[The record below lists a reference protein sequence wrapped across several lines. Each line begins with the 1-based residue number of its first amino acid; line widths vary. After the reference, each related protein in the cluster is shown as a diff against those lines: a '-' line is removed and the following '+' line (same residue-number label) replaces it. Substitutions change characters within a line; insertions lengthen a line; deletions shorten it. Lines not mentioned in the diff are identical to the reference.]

1 MYDNFIYSS
10 DPATEELTIE
20 RNGDEDYLRELAA
33 EHDDPWADYEDYTD
47 EEFAKE
53 MAEAELAKEIDAQET
68 YDAAVF
74 ELAGDIEF

>member
-1 MYDNFIYSS
+1 MYDDFIYSS

-33 EHDDPWADYEDYTD
+33 EHDDPCAGYEDYSD

-53 MAEAELAKEIDAQET
+53 MAEAELAKEIDAQES

>member
-1 MYDNFIYSS
+1 MYDDFIYSS

-33 EHDDPWADYEDYTD
+33 EHNDPWAGYEDYTD
-47 EEFAKE
+47 EEFAGE
-53 MAEAELAKEIDAQET
+53 MAESELAEEIDAQEQ

-74 ELAGDIEF
+74 ELAGDIDF